1 MLRGRYRLCP
11 MSEESVPEI
20 DVESFAS
27 RLDGGEVQVVDVRGR
42 DEWDE
47 GHLPG
52 ARHLTLN
59 ELPAEAETI
68 SKHQPVVFVCAG
80 GNRSAMAAEAFRT
93 AGYDAHSLEGGLK
106 AWTASGRDLDSE

>member
-1 MLRGRYRLCP
+1 
-11 MSEESVPEI
+11 MSEESTPEI

-27 RLDGGEVQVVDVRGR
+27 RLEADQVQVVDVRGR
-42 DEWDE
+42 DEWDQ
-47 GHLPG
+47 GHLAE

-59 ELPAEAETI
+59 DLPAAAEEI
-68 SKHQPVVFVCAG
+68 DKRRPVVFVCAG

-106 AWTASGRDLDSE
+106 AWAASGRELQSG